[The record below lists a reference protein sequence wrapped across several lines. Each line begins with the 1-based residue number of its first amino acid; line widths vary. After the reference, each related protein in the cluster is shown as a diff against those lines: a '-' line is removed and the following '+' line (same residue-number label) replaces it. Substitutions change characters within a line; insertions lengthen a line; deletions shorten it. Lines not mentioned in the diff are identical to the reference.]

1 MLDLDDF
8 KRFNDA
14 KGHPAGDGLLVEI
27 AAAMARATRENDR
40 LYRYGGD
47 EFAAVLPGADRV
59 IAHEVAERIRRAV
72 RERTASASGVDGPA
86 RVDQRGRRLLPG
98 GRTHEG

>member
-14 KGHPAGDGLLVEI
+14 KGHPAGDALLVDI
-27 AAAMARATRENDR
+27 ARVMSWATRDTDR

-47 EFAAVLPGADRV
+47 EFAALLPGADRL
-59 IAHEVAERIRRAV
+59 IAW
-72 RERTASASGVDGPA
+72 
-86 RVDQRGRRLLPG
+86 
-98 GRTHEG
+98 